1 MLTTLHMEA
10 PFGCVAVSVSTKG
23 VTFLDVLL
31 PTQLNPG
38 PGRRRRQEER
48 ANKREMRPSDYD
60 GRRCQFVTL
69 PHLSVG

>member
-1 MLTTLHMEA
+1 MEA

-23 VTFLDVLL
+23 VTFLDVRRAVL
-31 PTQLNPG
+31 PTQLN

-60 GRRCQFVTL
+60 GRCQFVTL